1 MNADKCR
8 ANAYL
13 VQWAENDL
21 GRVLDVVHKLAR
33 DYAECSRLT
42 EMEQYRLDT
51 DLGHVAYWIA
61 RARVLLHD
69 SYTDHNQPEE
79 VLS

>member
-42 EMEQYRLDT
+42 EMEQSSTR
-51 DLGHVAYWIA
+51 H
-61 RARVLLHD
+61 
-69 SYTDHNQPEE
+69 
-79 VLS
+79 